1 MFFCRYVEKG
11 RHEAEEKPK
20 TPARFFQNADII
32 KIILKSVDC
41 LVRRPLDVWMIN
53 DIAERVSSKIALP
66 TFAEYRRKS
75 ISESEDHLANIA
87 ERASSNRI

>member
-1 MFFCRYVEKG
+1 MFFYRYVEKG

-41 LVRRPLDVWMIN
+41 LVRRPLDVWMID

-75 ISESEDHLANIA
+75 ISESEDHLAGYRFLTNIA
-87 ERASSNRI
+87 S